1 MNLSGEIISSR
12 IQERLLDDMKK
23 LLFVNSCPRG
33 SESRTL
39 QLAHAFLQEADA
51 NQWEVI
57 THDLNTMGL
66 RSVDAETLA
75 VKEPLCDARA
85 WDHPLFKHTLE
96 FQQADMVVIAAP
108 YWDLSFPSILKVWVE
123 NMYARNL
130 TFHYED
136 DRCIGMCKGTEAVY
150 ITTSGSPIREN
161 DWGTGYIKAVL
172 HELGIQSFTS
182 IKAEGL
188 DLVGNDAQK
197 IMEAAK
203 AEAVKE
209 AKRLLAK

>member
-1 MNLSGEIISSR
+1 
-12 IQERLLDDMKK
+12 MKK
-23 LLFVNSCPRG
+23 LLFVNACPREN
-33 SESRTL
+33 ESRTL

-51 NQWEVI
+51 RQWEII
-57 THDLNTMGL
+57 TQDLNTMGL
-66 RSVDAETLA
+66 RSVDAATLA
-75 VKEPLCDARA
+75 VKEPLCDARD
-85 WDHPLFKHTLE
+85 WNHPLFRHTLE

-136 DRCIGMCKGTEAVY
+136 DQCIGMCRGTEAVY

-172 HELGIQSFTS
+172 HELGIQSFTA

-188 DLVGNDAQK
+188 DLVGNDAQQ
-197 IMEAAK
+197 IMEDAQMETVRTARK
-203 AEAVKE
+203 
-209 AKRLLAK
+209 LLAK

>member
-1 MNLSGEIISSR
+1 
-12 IQERLLDDMKK
+12 MKK
-23 LLFVNSCPRG
+23 LLFVNACPRG
-33 SESRTL
+33 NESRTL

-51 NQWEVI
+51 SQWEII
-57 THDLNTMGL
+57 TQDLNTMGL
-66 RSVDAETLA
+66 RSVDATTLA
-75 VKEPLCDARA
+75 VKEPLCDAKA
-85 WDHPLFKHTLE
+85 WDHPLFRHTLE

-136 DRCIGMCKGTEAVY
+136 DRCIGMCRGTEAVY

-172 HELGIQSFTS
+172 HALGIQSFTA

-188 DLVGNDAQK
+188 DLVGNDAQQ
-197 IMEAAK
+197 IMEDAQLETVRTARK
-203 AEAVKE
+203 
-209 AKRLLAK
+209 LLAK

>member
-1 MNLSGEIISSR
+1 
-12 IQERLLDDMKK
+12 MKK
-23 LLFVNSCPRG
+23 LLFVNACPRG
-33 SESRTL
+33 NESRTL

-51 NQWEVI
+51 RQWEII
-57 THDLNTMGL
+57 TQDLNTMGL
-66 RSVDAETLA
+66 RSVDAATLA
-75 VKEPLCDARA
+75 VKEPLCDARD
-85 WDHPLFKHTLE
+85 WNHPLFRHTLE

-136 DRCIGMCKGTEAVY
+136 DQCIGMCRGTEAVY

-172 HELGIQSFTS
+172 HELGIQSFTA

-188 DLVGNDAQK
+188 DLVGNDAQQ
-197 IMEAAK
+197 IMKDAQLETVRTARK
-203 AEAVKE
+203 
-209 AKRLLAK
+209 LLAK